1 MTLEDLLI
9 AFLAFFLGV
18 GLAVAFHLL
27 ARVLDAPALD
37 AAEGSSMALPPG
49 ERAEMGMAEIGMSPL
64 KLGMGEMKLSK
75 SCIRTIKTSDLK
87 KTEKTKLNK
96 APYRV
101 PFYSDMVGTHLF
113 IGWPVGSL
121 LEYFSQMFQQELRTY
136 LFLGLLSRVLGSIVL
151 PTQID
156 LFLQR
161 LDSTG
166 QPTCGH
172 ADSCQDLFL
181 QWADLVS
188 QGSNLGELEWSRLFT
203 PSSLELR
210 EPAYEWRE
218 AGFMVL
224 AIEPCPVPS
233 PKRGFQGKIEEASV
247 RVSLK
252 TYAPTNLSGHG
263 TQLIL

>member
-1 MTLEDLLI
+1 MGLLILMTLEDLLI

-37 AAEGSSMALPPG
+37 AVEGSSMALPPG

-64 KLGMGEMKLSK
+64 KLGMGEIKLSK

-181 QWADLVS
+181 Q
-188 QGSNLGELEWSRLFT
+188 
-203 PSSLELR
+203 
-210 EPAYEWRE
+210 
-218 AGFMVL
+218 
-224 AIEPCPVPS
+224 
-233 PKRGFQGKIEEASV
+233 
-247 RVSLK
+247 
-252 TYAPTNLSGHG
+252 
-263 TQLIL
+263 